1 MHTDAHQ
8 PSTLAFNHDTTY
20 FRVIDSRFL
29 HETLN
34 NDLPFMLGA
43 EWVTGASLED
53 APGDVL
59 AKASYH
65 HAETTEMLIRLA
77 GSVAQLTLRERSLVV
92 RIAAVS
98 EDSAHRVRDRLSE
111 ALPEVDGS
119 QLEVPIRFWWWQE
132 DSAQQLARVLSVPSW
147 KEVAENYEPGTRT
160 SLDSMM
166 AWNRPPVGG
175 RLILWHGD
183 PGTGKTNAARALA
196 REWRDWA
203 EFQFVTDPEQFLQ
216 NPGYLMNTVAPGRRR
231 PAGDRVAKPWRVVVL
246 EDSGEFLQPDAKHLQ
261 GQALSRLLNVGDG
274 VLGQA
279 MQALVLVTTNER
291 VDTLHPALARP
302 GRCLAKVEFGK
313 LDRCEAHEWCT
324 RHDVSP
330 PSGSGPWPLAE
341 LFAHADGRS
350 CTDGAARSIGF
361 TAPS

>member
-1 MHTDAHQ
+1 MSPNLTGDFSSGAVAGPKMLTLRTPALVHHLGVNYRCQAGTSRGDSPGMHTDAHQ

-175 RLILWHGD
+175 RLFS
-183 PGTGKTNAARALA
+183 GTETREPAKRTRRAR
-196 REWRDWA
+196 
-203 EFQFVTDPEQFLQ
+203 
-216 NPGYLMNTVAPGRRR
+216 
-231 PAGDRVAKPWRVVVL
+231 
-246 EDSGEFLQPDAKHLQ
+246 
-261 GQALSRLLNVGDG
+261 
-274 VLGQA
+274 
-279 MQALVLVTTNER
+279 
-291 VDTLHPALARP
+291 
-302 GRCLAKVEFGK
+302 
-313 LDRCEAHEWCT
+313 
-324 RHDVSP
+324 
-330 PSGSGPWPLAE
+330 
-341 LFAHADGRS
+341 
-350 CTDGAARSIGF
+350 
-361 TAPS
+361 